1 MCTLLLSIALL
12 ASPAPAVEV
21 EMLDGARTAGGL
33 LELDAG
39 GLKLHTDRGPVS
51 FEIAKLAGVE
61 SLESRVKSGESGVES
76 GESRVKS
83 RPLDSRLPALDPS
96 AAAPPGV
103 WLELVDGSVLAGS
116 AYTATGGVARLTLPS
131 GEPLDVPTQDVKW
144 VRFEPQKEA
153 LTGPWSRILG
163 MDVKSDLLVVKAGET
178 IDYHKG
184 LLRDVTA
191 EVVKFELDGELLPI
205 KRAKV
210 YGAAYY
216 HPAGREL
223 PRALASLSETSG
235 AVWSVRTIALSGERL
250 DWTTPT
256 GLKLARPLA
265 AVKRIDFSK
274 GKIVYLSDLEPESV
288 QWSPYIRL
296 GKDFPSRA
304 AYAGPRRDRSRDGGL
319 LQLDGKSYS
328 KGLALSSRTLVVYRL
343 PDRYSRFSAAVGI
356 DDRVRPQGNVRLVV
370 RGDEKT
376 LLEATVAGTEAAKPL
391 SLDVAGVRRLSILVD
406 FGDDLDVAGYLDL
419 GDAKLVK

>member
-12 ASPAPAVEV
+12 TAAPPAVEV
-21 EMLDGARTAGGL
+21 ETLDGGRIAGGL
-33 LELDAG
+33 LELGDG
-39 GLKLHTDRGPVS
+39 GIKLATERGPAS
-51 FEIAKLAGVE
+51 LEIGKLAGVSPKGGQE
-61 SLESRVKSGESGVES
+61 NKGGQEK
-76 GESRVKS
+76 
-83 RPLDSRLPALDPS
+83 
-96 AAAPPGV
+96 AASPGV
-103 WLELVDGSVLAGS
+103 WLELVDGSTLVGS
-116 AYTATGGVARLTLPS
+116 AYTAAGGRARLTLPS
-131 GEPLDVPTQDVKW
+131 GEPLHIPTQDVKW
-144 VRFEPQKEA
+144 VRLQAHTEA
-153 LTGPWSRILG
+153 LSRPWSRILG
-163 MDVKSDLLVVKAGET
+163 MDVKSDLLAVRAGET

-191 EVVKFELDGELLPI
+191 DVVEFELDGEVLPI

-210 YGAAYY
+210 YGAVCY

-223 PRALASLSETSG
+223 PQTLASLSEASG
-235 AVWSVRTIALSGERL
+235 AVWAVQTISLAGERL
-250 DWTTPT
+250 EWTTPT
-256 GLKLARPLA
+256 GLKLSRPLA

-304 AYAGPRRDRSRDGGL
+304 AYAGPRRDQSRDGGL
-319 LQLDGKSYS
+319 LQLDGKSYT

-356 DDRVRPQGNVRLVV
+356 DDRVRPRGNVRLVI
-370 RGDEKT
+370 RGDDKA
-376 LLEATVAGTEAAKPL
+376 LLETTVAGTEAARPV

-406 FGDDLDVAGYLDL
+406 FGEDPSVADYLDL